1 MQLIYHHVND
11 YSYTETV
18 THGEVC
24 EASAHMAVQME
35 RREKLKPL
43 IVAV

>member
-1 MQLIYHHVND
+1 MQLIYHHVNE
-11 YSYTETV
+11 YSYTA

-24 EASAHMAVQME
+24 EASAHMAVQMKHS
-35 RREKLKPL
+35 EKLKPL